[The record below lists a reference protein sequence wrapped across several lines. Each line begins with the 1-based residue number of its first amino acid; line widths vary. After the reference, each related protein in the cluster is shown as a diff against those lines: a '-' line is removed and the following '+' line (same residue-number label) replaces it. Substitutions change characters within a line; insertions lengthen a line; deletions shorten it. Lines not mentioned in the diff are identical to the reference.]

1 MKSLHIAR
9 KTLLEALR
17 DPQLLILFLL
27 FPAMLVVL
35 YFFAYGGS
43 AKNLS
48 TTLIMLVDNRDKGPM
63 GAELVD
69 ALRKAEFDGQPL
81 LTLTEAASLD
91 EARVTLS
98 EWKAGGLLT
107 IPEDFSDVLTK
118 ADPSDPPEFTLLRDP
133 LSDSANFLAVMF
145 EEPLRDFIKSK
156 TGWQEPQQ
164 MVTYTYVEGT
174 GNLNDFQF
182 GVPGVIIFGIA
193 FGVMYTAI
201 LLVREMTGGAFQR
214 LRLARITG
222 YDLMGG
228 ITLAQLVICL
238 VQVVITVLT
247 AYICGLQTAGSFLL
261 ISLFALMFSLTATGC
276 GMITACFARN
286 DGEAANL
293 SMIFILPLVFF
304 SGAMY
309 PMPPIPLVTLAGR
322 TIYMADLMTS
332 TSAADAIRRVM
343 IYGEGLQTVWM
354 QLMPV
359 TIGSGLLFLLGVQLF
374 QHFRLSHSR

>member
-69 ALRKAEFDGQPL
+69 ALRKAKFDGQPM
-81 LTLTEAASLD
+81 LTVTEVISLD

-98 EWKAGGLLT
+98 EWKAGGMLT
-107 IPEDFSDVLTK
+107 IPEDFSLVLTE
-118 ADPSDPPEFTLLRDP
+118 ANPANPPRFTLLRDP

-156 TGWQEPQQ
+156 TGWQEPEQ
-164 MVTYTYVEGT
+164 VITYTYVEGT

-193 FGVMYTAI
+193 FSVMYTAI

-214 LRLARITG
+214 LRMARITG

-228 ITLAQLVICL
+228 ITLAQIVICL
-238 VQVVITVLT
+238 VQVVVTVLT
-247 AYICGLQTAGSFLL
+247 AWICGLQTAGSFTL
-261 ISLFALMFSLTATGC
+261 IGLFALLFSLTATGC

-293 SMIFILPLVFF
+293 SMIFILPQVFF

-309 PMPPIPLVTLAGR
+309 PMPPIPLVNLAGK
-322 TIYMADLMTS
+322 TIHMADLMPS
-332 TSAADAIRRVM
+332 TFAADAIRRVM
-343 IYGEGLQTVWM
+343 IYGEGLQTVWT
-354 QLMPV
+354 QLIPV

-374 QHFRLSHSR
+374 QHFRLNHAR

>member
-1 MKSLHIAR
+1 
-9 KTLLEALR
+9 
-17 DPQLLILFLL
+17 
-27 FPAMLVVL
+27 VL

-48 TTLIMLVDNRDKGPM
+48 TTLIILVDNRDKGPL
-63 GAELVD
+63 GAELVN
-69 ALRKAEFDGQPL
+69 ALREAKFDGQPM
-81 LTLTEAASLD
+81 LTVTEVKSMD

-107 IPEDFSDVLTK
+107 IPEDFTDILNK
-118 ADPSDPPEFTLLRDP
+118 ADPANPPRLTLLRDP
-133 LSDSANFLAVMF
+133 LSDSANFLSVMF
-145 EEPLRDFIKSK
+145 EEPLRDFIMSK
-156 TGWQEPQQ
+156 TGWREPKQ
-164 MVTYTYVEGT
+164 VVSYTYVEGT

-222 YDLMGG
+222 YDLLGG

-247 AYICGLQTAGSFLL
+247 AWICGLQTAGSFLL
-261 ISLFALMFSLTATGC
+261 ISLFALVFSLTATGC

-322 TIYMADLMTS
+322 TVYMADLMPS
-332 TSAADAIRRVM
+332 TFAADAIRRVM
-343 IYGEGLQTVWM
+343 IFGEGLQTVWP
-354 QLMPV
+354 QLLPV
-359 TIGSGLLFLLGVQLF
+359 IIESVLLFLLGTRLF
-374 QHFRLSHSR
+374 QYLRLSRYR